1 MNLSDLGH
9 FARVSLLL
17 SDP

>member
-9 FARVSLLL
+9 FARASLLL